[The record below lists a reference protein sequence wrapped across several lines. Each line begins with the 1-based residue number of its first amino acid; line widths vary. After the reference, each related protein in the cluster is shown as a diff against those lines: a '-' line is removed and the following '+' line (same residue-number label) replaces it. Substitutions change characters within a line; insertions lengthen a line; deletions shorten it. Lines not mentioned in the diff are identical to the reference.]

1 MAEEFGKNIDAY
13 FFTLVTSLQ
22 AAAWQQLGKIAS
34 PITGKVE
41 RSLPQAQMSIDLL
54 NMISEKTRGNLTAEE
69 SRLISGILY
78 ELRMNYVDESNRPE
92 AGGKAGAEMDNSG
105 EMKPDKAAEQSD
117 GKNETSGN

>member
-1 MAEEFGKNIDAY
+1 MSDELDKNIDAY

-41 RSLPQAQMSIDLL
+41 RNLPQAQMSIDLL
-54 NMISEKTRGNLTAEE
+54 NMIAEKTKGNLSPDE

-78 ELRMNYVDESNRPE
+78 ELRLNYVDESSKPAVKEKTGTENHNSEKSEPQ
-92 AGGKAGAEMDNSG
+92 GGVES
-105 EMKPDKAAEQSD
+105 SD
-117 GKNETSGN
+117 GSGKTSTS

>member
-1 MAEEFGKNIDAY
+1 MSNELDKNIDAY

-41 RSLPQAQMSIDLL
+41 RNLPQAQMSIDLL
-54 NMISEKTRGNLTAEE
+54 NMIAEKTKGNLSPDE

-78 ELRMNYVDESNRPE
+78 ELRLNYVDESNKP
-92 AGGKAGAEMDNSG
+92 AANGKTGTDNHDSERSEPQGGAESADGIEES
-105 EMKPDKAAEQSD
+105 AAS
-117 GKNETSGN
+117 